1 MLLALMFLVV
11 LVVVVVDGDDDIF
24 GMTLFVL
31 FVFEFVEQ
39 GEGAKFTVSSVA

>member
-1 MLLALMFLVV
+1 MALSLMLLALMFLV

-31 FVFEFVEQ
+31 LF
-39 GEGAKFTVSSVA
+39 VSSSLNRGRARNLR